1 MWDPGASSAWSEG
14 ASPTHGLQGPGPRQ
28 AGGCGRLGQ
37 RGGHP
42 APGRRTAGT
51 AGRYLSEPACGRGGG
66 WAGGSASRT
75 PCTRSLPGGPASG
88 ASLRGGGRVGERKTR
103 LVRLTRRDRTCPR
116 APGDAVGLPPG
127 SADGPGTRTAVSERR
142 SQRIEARPCDSPAAR
157 PCCSRSGRWQV
168 CGLRVAGRS
177 AGRCGPRQ
185 RHGRQI
191 EWHGV
196 AAPGTGTRSQQGRAT
211 DTHPPGP
218 CCGPHAVPRGQEG
231 TPGNEPYSVH
241 RPHVASANPLG
252 FAGKRMPTPWAC
264 LPASRSR
271 PPRRRPR
278 FTGGAPS
285 PPPPPR
291 DGRVHSNATQRTNG
305 KHNTEETRQGP

>member
-1 MWDPGASSAWSEG
+1 MSPHVGAEVA
-14 ASPTHGLQGPGPRQ
+14 GLVEALPALRAHEVSR
-28 AGGCGRLGQ
+28 AGLR
-37 RGGHP
+37 
-42 APGRRTAGT
+42 PGRPCAAVAG
-51 AGRYLSEPACGRGGG
+51 
-66 WAGGSASRT
+66 
-75 PCTRSLPGGPASG
+75 
-88 ASLRGGGRVGERKTR
+88 VGERKTR

-116 APGDAVGLPPG
+116 APGNAVGLPPG
-127 SADGPGTRTAVSERR
+127 SAGGPGTRTAVSERR

-157 PCCSRSGRWQV
+157 PCCSHV

-177 AGRCGPRQ
+177 AGRRGPRQ

-218 CCGPHAVPRGQEG
+218 CCGPHAVPRGQEA

-241 RPHVASANPLG
+241 RPHVPSANPLG
-252 FAGKRMPTPWAC
+252 FAGKRTPTPRAC

-285 PPPPPR
+285 LPPPR
-291 DGRVHSNATQRTNG
+291 DGRVHSNATQRTNE

>member
-1 MWDPGASSAWSEG
+1 MSPHVGAEVA
-14 ASPTHGLQGPGPRQ
+14 GLVEALPALRAHEVSR
-28 AGGCGRLGQ
+28 AGLR
-37 RGGHP
+37 
-42 APGRRTAGT
+42 PGRPCAAVAG
-51 AGRYLSEPACGRGGG
+51 
-66 WAGGSASRT
+66 
-75 PCTRSLPGGPASG
+75 
-88 ASLRGGGRVGERKTR
+88 VGERKTR

-127 SADGPGTRTAVSERR
+127 SAGGPGTRTAVSERR
-142 SQRIEARPCDSPAAR
+142 SQRIEACPCDSPAAR
-157 PCCSRSGRWQV
+157 PCCSHV

-177 AGRCGPRQ
+177 AGRRGPRQ

-211 DTHPPGP
+211 DSHPPGP
-218 CCGPHAVPRGQEG
+218 CCGPHAVPRGQEA

-241 RPHVASANPLG
+241 RPHVPSANPLG
-252 FAGKRMPTPWAC
+252 FAGKRTPTPRAC

-278 FTGGAPS
+278 FTGGAP
-285 PPPPPR
+285 PPPEAALGPGCTGGSTVTPLSERTRNTTPR
-291 DGRVHSNATQRTNG
+291 RRGRGLDARGVLAGPGAGTRAPRLKAKRTRV
-305 KHNTEETRQGP
+305 TEGPV